1 MADSE
6 QPTPIEG
13 APAADVEMGEEIA
26 VDAQAGAGE
35 ETQLTELEP
44 ETPKLVLFADLMKSP
59 IVEVLVGSGE
69 SKTTYS
75 AHEAVMLKS
84 PEFAKQVE
92 AFAPGGV
99 RTPSSSLALR
109 KYRP

>member
-1 MADSE
+1 
-6 QPTPIEG
+6 
-13 APAADVEMGEEIA
+13 
-26 VDAQAGAGE
+26 
-35 ETQLTELEP
+35 
-44 ETPKLVLFADLMKSP
+44 MKSP